1 MDRLRFPLIIIFLL
15 FSLTA
20 AACGS
25 IQEDQV
31 ETPPPPAPTTS
42 DSPTDTEL
50 PTPILAVGDTTGVI
64 VGKLDN
70 TTGPLTENVSI
81 WTVRIMRSPEG
92 YGIFALNTL
101 TTPNFPVET
110 SGEFQTE
117 PIEAGEY
124 VLIIG
129 ISPESAS
136 AILGEDGQAQPFEV
150 LAGEVLDIGNPT
162 IGIYL
167 PPPLE
172 DRPTPGYPPPQ
183 PSTTP
188 SYP

>member
-1 MDRLRFPLIIIFLL
+1 MDRLRLPLISIVLV
-15 FSLTA
+15 FSLAA

-25 IQEDQV
+25 IQEEQV
-31 ETPPPPAPTTS
+31 ETLPPPTPTES
-42 DSPTDTEL
+42 VILVEAEL
-50 PTPILAVGDTTGVI
+50 PTPIPDVGETTGVI
-64 VGKLDN
+64 LGKIEN
-70 TTGPLTENVSI
+70 TTGPLIENISI
-81 WTVRIMRSPEG
+81 WTVEIMRSPEG

-110 SGEFQTE
+110 SGEFRTE
-117 PIEAGEY
+117 PLEAGEY

-129 ISPESAS
+129 TSPESAA

-150 LAGEVLDIGNPT
+150 IAGEVLDIGKPKVALF
-162 IGIYL
+162 L

-183 PSTTP
+183 STTEP

>member
-1 MDRLRFPLIIIFLL
+1 MDRLRFPFIIAFLL
-15 FSLTA
+15 FSLA
-20 AACGS
+20 AAGCGS
-25 IQEDQV
+25 IQDE
-31 ETPPPPAPTTS
+31 EELSSPSPAPTKS
-42 DSPTDTEL
+42 DSPADTGL

-110 SGEFQTE
+110 SGEFQTD
-117 PIEAGEY
+117 PLEAGEY

-129 ISPESAS
+129 ISPDIAS
-136 AILGEDGQAQPFEV
+136 TILGEDGQAQPFEV
-150 LAGEVLDIGNPT
+150 LAGEVLDIGNPK

-172 DRPTPGYPPPQ
+172 DRPTPGYPGPQ